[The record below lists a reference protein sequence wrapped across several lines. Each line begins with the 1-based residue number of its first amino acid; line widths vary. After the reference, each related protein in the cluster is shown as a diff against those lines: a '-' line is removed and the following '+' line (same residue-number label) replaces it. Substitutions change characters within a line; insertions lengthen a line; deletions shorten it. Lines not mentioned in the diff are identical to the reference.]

1 MPAASVYLL
10 RDKRDKSSATATQ
23 ISRVIHR
30 QQQQQQHQQQ
40 QLLLQKTPTH
50 AHSPITTHTHR
61 HMQMLLL
68 LPLDEA
74 HFNAFLCLLEQR
86 PRQFFTRVRV
96 SREG

>member
-1 MPAASVYLL
+1 MINAKCPQQVYLL

-30 QQQQQQHQQQ
+30 QQQQHQQQ
-40 QLLLQKTPTH
+40 QLLQKTPTH
-50 AHSPITTHTHR
+50 AHTHT

-86 PRQFFTRVRV
+86 PRRFLPGLGYPERD
-96 SREG
+96 EELGK